1 MLGAL
6 GGFFLPLMFTTIL
19 ELTWPLQTTF
29 FVLFIITT
37 ISYMWL
43 HWTVVAMLQRASP
56 ALENQV
62 DYKDALPS
70 DMHIG

>member
-37 ISYMWL
+37 ISTMWL
-43 HWTVVAMLQRASP
+43 HWTVVGFLQQASP

-62 DYKDALPS
+62 DYKDAKA
-70 DMHIG
+70 HID

>member
-1 MLGAL
+1 MLGTL
-6 GGFFLPLMFTTIL
+6 GGFFLPPMFASIL
-19 ELTWPLQTTF
+19 ELTWLPQTTF
-29 FVLFIITT
+29 FVLFIVTT

-43 HWTVVAMLQRASP
+43 HWTVVGFLQQASP

-62 DYKDALPS
+62 DYKDASPS